1 MSTRRSFIKISALGL
16 GGIAAAGGLSRLA
29 MGSSAM
35 DTILKKGPGKEKQL
49 HRTPT
54 YCEICFWQCAGWVYK
69 DDEGKI
75 KKIVGNE
82 DDQHCNGRFCP
93 RGTGGIGQY
102 YDEDRLKTPLI
113 RTTTDGKQT
122 FREASWDEALDLIAK
137 KMKEIAGN
145 YGPESMALFSHGS
158 GGAHFGQLLKAYG
171 STSIAAPSF
180 AQCRGPREVGFLTT
194 FGDIIYSPERIDIR
208 DTRCLVLIGSHLGE
222 NMHNG
227 QVQEMSD
234 AIDRGATIITVDPRF
249 STAAGKSKHWLPI
262 KPATDMALLLSW
274 IHVLIENEWY
284 DKEYVALHTTGFE
297 QLKEHVQTYTP
308 EWAYGITT
316 IDPNK
321 IVETAREMRDASPA
335 VIINPGRHVTWY
347 GDDTQRLRAV
357 AILTALLG
365 SWGRRGGYYQP
376 EKFHLPSYPVPAFPI
391 PKRQPS
397 QAYEGMYTLAN
408 EVVANGICDAT
419 IPSGLDQGKYKGWIV
434 NGTNL
439 LAALPDQAKTLKAIE
454 ALDLLVVVDTMPI
467 ELTGYADVVLPEC
480 TYLERYDMIR
490 NSNHRQ
496 PNLALR
502 MPAAEPKYKSKPAD
516 WIAKE
521 LAGKLGLS
529 AWFPW
534 KNIEEMLDW
543 QLKEA
548 GTSLD
553 EMKRIGVKNFPRE
566 TDDLYFKEGEAVSF
580 NTNSGKIELYSSD
593 MEAAGFAPL
602 PVYTAHEEPPEG
614 FYRLIYGRAPMHTF
628 SRTANNP
635 NLTDL
640 MDENVLWV
648 NPKVAK
654 LWGLESGQP
663 VKLKNQDDVI
673 STFTIK
679 VRVTERIRWD
689 SVYMVHGFGHNNPKL
704 TRAFGRG
711 VSDTE
716 LITRVHI
723 DPAMGGTGMR
733 GNFVTFIT
741 DINNTGKEAEV

>member
-16 GGIAAAGGLSRLA
+16 GGIAAAGGLTRMA
-29 MGSSAM
+29 MGSSVM
-35 DTILKKGPGKEKQL
+35 DTITKKTPGKEKLL

-113 RTTTDGKQT
+113 RTTIDGKQT

-137 KMKEIAGN
+137 KMKDIAGK
-145 YGPESMALFSHGS
+145 YGTESMALFSHGS
-158 GGAHFGQLLKAYG
+158 GGAHFGQLLKAFG

-297 QLKEHVQTYTP
+297 QLKEHVKTYTP

-316 IDPNK
+316 IDPNM

-376 EKFHLPSYPVPAFPI
+376 EKFHLPSFPVPAFPT

-397 QAYEGMYTLAN
+397 QVYEGKYTLAN

-419 IPSGLDQGKYKGWIV
+419 IPTGLDKGKYKGWIV

-502 MPAAEPKYKSKPAD
+502 MPATEPKYKSKPAE

-534 KNIEEMLDW
+534 ENIEEMLDW
-543 QLKEA
+543 QLKKA

-566 TDDLYFKEGEAVSF
+566 TDDLYFKEGEEVSF

-602 PVYTAHEEPPEG
+602 PVYTAHEEPPDG

-673 STFTIK
+673 STFPIK

-741 DINNTGKEAEV
+741 DINNTEKEAEV